1 MQTSF
6 FDQENRLAQ
15 LEKLGVPLPR
25 LESIVDWNDFKPML
39 KKVHQKKRK
48 GNAGR
53 KPYDTILMFKM
64 LVLQSLYNL
73 SDDQAEFQV
82 RDRFSFQQILELS
95 PADKVPDAKTQWL
108 IREQLSRHGIYE

>member
-15 LEKLGVPLPR
+15 LEKLGDPLPR
-25 LESIVDWNDFKPML
+25 LESIVDWNDFKPLL

-48 GNAGR
+48 SNAGR

-73 SDDQAEFQV
+73 SDGNVKLIIRNRIFGGNPASTFLQAHVTCSHSEK
-82 RDRFSFQQILELS
+82 
-95 PADKVPDAKTQWL
+95 A
-108 IREQLSRHGIYE
+108 RERNSR